1 MVWIL
6 DLGLGLPL
14 PYTFIIPFILFMSS
28 IFFNKVINLVLILM
42 EVLMAN
48 LSTAESPDAEGYKK
62 NYLSVVFRIMDD

>member
-1 MVWIL
+1 
-6 DLGLGLPL
+6 
-14 PYTFIIPFILFMSS
+14 MSS